1 MNVNRDHQ
9 RLLYGRCA
17 PKAGANGNAGG
28 YARRTSRRIG
38 NQIKSLGTRLNAD
51 SEGGKDVV
59 G

>member
-1 MNVNRDHQ
+1 VH
-9 RLLYGRCA
+9 A
-17 PKAGANGNAGG
+17 EAGANAVGRAGG

-51 SEGGKDVV
+51 SEGGKGCRRLTGAVPMI